1 MAADRDSKG
10 NLHRHPN
17 GADGARPKNG
27 MQLCHEYSLM
37 ALEEPVGDTAAVGT
51 QVRGDSHWA
60 TRGAANA
67 TSKDVAAAGA
77 GGRHG
82 AGRGESARGAG
93 QQENPAGDS
102 SGVVNKEGGHEA
114 SRVE

>member
-60 TRGAANA
+60 TRGANNQGQ
-67 TSKDVAAAGA
+67 TETETGDGT
-77 GGRHG
+77 GQRTLL
-82 AGRGESARGAG
+82 ARGMP
-93 QQENPAGDS
+93 EEDD
-102 SGVVNKEGGHEA
+102 GV
-114 SRVE
+114 

>member
-37 ALEEPVGDTAAVGT
+37 ALEEPVGDT
-51 QVRGDSHWA
+51 
-60 TRGAANA
+60 GA
-67 TSKDVAAAGA
+67 
-77 GGRHG
+77 
-82 AGRGESARGAG
+82 
-93 QQENPAGDS
+93 P
-102 SGVVNKEGGHEA
+102 A
-114 SRVE
+114 SRKTRPAIPPEW